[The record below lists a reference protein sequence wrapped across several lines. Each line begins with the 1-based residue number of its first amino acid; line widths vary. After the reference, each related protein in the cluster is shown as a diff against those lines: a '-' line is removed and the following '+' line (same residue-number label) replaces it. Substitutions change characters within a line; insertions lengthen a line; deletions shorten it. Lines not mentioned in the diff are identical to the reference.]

1 MGFNLES
8 DHPDVKKSLKLIK
21 SPGTDFA
28 CVFWTI
34 DKQFGVI
41 PRKDCLHHEDSL
53 EDLLFGDAFQAMY
66 GKEKYDAV
74 FVTHGASE
82 SELVKLAKKLSSI
95 RIVRISHETPNS
107 GKRQRKNKQRADF
120 VDEED
125 RSSEEETA
133 ESPRKKRKN
142 IKTTSKNKVS
152 TKTSKE
158 KETKESKEAK
168 EKKKR
173 ATQAKKQASQDQ
185 AKVILGDLIDVRT
198 SDQNRRSPP
207 NQDDRSPPKHSDMT
221 PLNQYDKAHPDQQD
235 SSLSNQHSRFLLSQH
250 NRYSSNQHDSR
261 SPTRQHDRPPP
272 NPCDSRSPTY
282 QQDSLPPNQHNSY
295 PSNQHYSRSPTHLND
310 SPPPSQY
317 NNYPHNQHDG
327 SFSNQ
332 HHRCPTNQLIATNDR
347 SVNQHDKSPPLEEY
361 SRPLSGQHYISYPD
375 QCYNYAPDHQFSSLN
390 EHTNTSPSFLT
401 LLGNSDVCAEC
412 LLKDKQLKSM
422 QEKLQK
428 TEMDYHHIKIK
439 YHELKASKALYSS
452 TSISHTPKHYVP
464 VRGVQIP
471 AAPHEFV
478 ALGTDPPLGFE
489 RLGSTNLCVQ
499 SLWLSTV
506 TSKCRNDSPSLFM
519 KKMIDGFFL
528 PEQLSGMN
536 RTKLAENITIDALI
550 KYACSHLK
558 MADRDITTLVNQKCC
573 SMKRAHLNSMRGNN
587 TQETN

>member
-1 MGFNLES
+1 
-8 DHPDVKKSLKLIK
+8 
-21 SPGTDFA
+21 
-28 CVFWTI
+28 
-34 DKQFGVI
+34 
-41 PRKDCLHHEDSL
+41 
-53 EDLLFGDAFQAMY
+53 
-66 GKEKYDAV
+66 
-74 FVTHGASE
+74 ASE

-142 IKTTSKNKVS
+142 IKSTSKNKVS
-152 TKTSKE
+152 TKTPKE

-168 EKKKR
+168 EKKEQFKPKNR
-173 ATQAKKQASQDQ
+173 HHKTRQRCYL
-185 AKVILGDLIDVRT
+185 VIL
-198 SDQNRRSPP
+198 SMYEHQNRRSPH
-207 NQDDRSPPKHSDMT
+207 NQDDRSPPKHSDRT

-282 QQDSLPPNQHNSY
+282 QQDSPPPNQHNCY

-390 EHTNTSPSFLT
+390 EHINTSPSFLT

-439 YHELKASKALYSS
+439 YQELKASKALYSC
-452 TSISHTPKHYVP
+452 TSISHTPRHYVP

-528 PEQLSGMN
+528 PEQLS
-536 RTKLAENITIDALI
+536 
-550 KYACSHLK
+550 
-558 MADRDITTLVNQKCC
+558 
-573 SMKRAHLNSMRGNN
+573 
-587 TQETN
+587 